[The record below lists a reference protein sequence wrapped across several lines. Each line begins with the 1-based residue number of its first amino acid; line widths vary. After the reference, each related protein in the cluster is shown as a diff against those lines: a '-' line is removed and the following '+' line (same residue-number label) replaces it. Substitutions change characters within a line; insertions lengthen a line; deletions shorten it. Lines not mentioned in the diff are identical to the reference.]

1 VSPEPDDLSPA
12 TLRLEAYLESLRDD
26 PPEPDSHMVPKIVR
40 RARWQRVVRAPLH
53 AAGSLF
59 GAIADG
65 IAVIF
70 GSGTGRHP

>member
-1 VSPEPDDLSPA
+1 VTPEPEEQSPA

-26 PPEPDSHMVPKIVR
+26 PPQSDAHLVPRVIR
-40 RARWQRVVRAPLH
+40 RARWQRIVRAPLH

-65 IAVIF
+65 IAVVL
-70 GSGTGRHP
+70 GSGTGRHS